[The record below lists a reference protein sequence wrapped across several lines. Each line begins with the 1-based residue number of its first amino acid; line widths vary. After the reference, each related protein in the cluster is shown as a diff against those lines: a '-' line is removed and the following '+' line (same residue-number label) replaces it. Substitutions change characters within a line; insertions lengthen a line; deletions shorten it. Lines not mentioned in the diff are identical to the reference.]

1 MSGISLFLKKNK
13 IQKKNAKY
21 AATKSLCD
29 ENGNP
34 LEWEIRAI
42 STIENEK
49 LRESC
54 TVEVQVPGK
63 PNLFRPRVLTGKYV
77 AALLAASVVYPDLQ
91 NKELQDSYGA
101 MTPEELSQL
110 MVDDPVEYNDFAEFV
125 QNFSGL
131 DSTMQDKIDE
141 AKN

>member
-101 MTPEELSQL
+101 MTPEELIQL

-131 DSTMQDKIDE
+131 DSSMQDKIDV

>member
-101 MTPEELSQL
+101 MTPEELIQL

>member
-63 PNLFRPRVLTGKYV
+63 PNLFRPKLLSGKYV
-77 AALLAASVVYPDLQ
+77 AAMLAASVVYPDLQ
-91 NKELQDSYGA
+91 NKELQDSYGV
-101 MTPEELSQL
+101 MTPEELIQL

>member
-63 PNLFRPRVLTGKYV
+63 PNLFRPKILSGKYV
-77 AALLAASVVYPDLQ
+77 AAMLAASVVYPDLQ

-101 MTPEELSQL
+101 MTPEELIQL

>member
-63 PNLFRPRVLTGKYV
+63 PNLFRPKLLSGKYV
-77 AALLAASVVYPDLQ
+77 AAMLAASVVYPDLQ

-101 MTPEELSQL
+101 MTPEELIQS

>member
-63 PNLFRPRVLTGKYV
+63 PNLFRPKLLSGKYV
-77 AALLAASVVYPDLQ
+77 AAMLAASVVYPDLQ

-101 MTPEELSQL
+101 MTPEELIQL

>member
-1 MSGISLFLKKNK
+1 MSGIALFLKKNK

-63 PNLFRPRVLTGKYV
+63 PNLFRPKILSGKYV
-77 AALLAASVVYPDLQ
+77 AAMLAASVVYPDLQ

-101 MTPEELSQL
+101 MTPEELIQL